1 MERIEGRTALVTG
14 AASGI
19 GLAIAEALLAAGA
32 RVALVD
38 WDAVALQRES
48 ARLGDATVAHRLD
61 VTDRAGWADVAAEV
75 EGAFGPVE
83 ILVNNAG
90 IAPDLNDLA
99 DMPPESFDRLVAIK
113 LTGTFNGIHTFAA
126 GMRARGDG
134 HIVNTASMAGLMA
147 SAHLGAYTAAKF
159 GVVGLSEVL
168 RVELESHGVGVSVL
182 CPGMVRTNL
191 AVNTPAANRPP
202 DMPTGMES
210 GIDPALVGAQVV
222 EAIRANELYIITH
235 GEYGRFVADRTDRLQ
250 RAFAAAPVRTAPA
263 AEALPGTSVA
273 KS

>member
-1 MERIEGRTALVTG
+1 MERIDGRTALVTG

-38 WDAVALQRES
+38 WDASALERES
-48 ARLGDATVAHRLD
+48 SRLGGATVAHRLD
-61 VTDRAGWADVAAEV
+61 VTDRDGWAGVAGAV
-75 EGAFGPVE
+75 EQAFGPVD

-90 IAPDLNDLA
+90 IAPDLDDLA
-99 DMPPESFDRLVAIK
+99 DMRPESFDRLVGIK

-126 GMRARGDG
+126 GMRERGDG

-168 RVELESHGVGVSVL
+168 RAELEAHGVGVSVL

-191 AVNTPAANRPP
+191 AANTPAEHRRA

-235 GEYGRFVADRTDRLQ
+235 GEYGRFVAERAARLQ
-250 RAFAAAPVRTAPA
+250 RAFSAAPVRTPS
-263 AEALPGTSVA
+263 EEPLPGTDVA
-273 KS
+273 SS